1 MKHHDMKALM
11 HLLTYIEKIESYV
24 HQTHD
29 YETFSE
35 NNLLVDAVVFNL
47 VQIGETAHK
56 LFSNEFKIKYHVIPW
71 HALYGLRNRI
81 VHNYDNVDIK
91 TVYEVITE
99 DLIELKNTLL
109 SIKKST

>member
-11 HLLTYIEKIESYV
+11 YLLTYIEKIESYV

-29 YETFSE
+29 YETLSA

-47 VQIGETAHK
+47 MQIGETAHK
-56 LFSNEFKIKYHVIPW
+56 LFSKEFKLKYLNIPS

-81 VHNYDNVDIK
+81 VHNYDDVDIK
-91 TVYEVITE
+91 TVYEVITD

-109 SIKKST
+109 WIKKST